1 MEKENKMGTMPEKR
15 LIVSMSV
22 PIMISMLVQAL
33 YNIVDSVFV
42 AKISENALTAVTLAF
57 PMQNLLIA
65 VGTGTGVGM
74 NALLS
79 RSLGEKEFKNSDA
92 AANNGI
98 FLAIISFLVFMVIGI
113 FGAGPFIASQSDN
126 PEIVKLG
133 TEYLQVVMCFSLGLF
148 FQICFERILQSTGL
162 TVLSM
167 FSQLTGAIV
176 NIILDPIL
184 IFGLLGAP
192 KLGVRGAAIST
203 VIGQSIACIVGLT
216 LNVKKNKE
224 INFSLKAVFSP
235 KGSIIKQ
242 IYFVGVPSI
251 IMVSIGSIM
260 TYLMDLILMGFSSTA
275 VAVFGV
281 YFKLQSFF
289 FMPIFG
295 LNNGL
300 VPVLAYN
307 YGAKKRSR
315 IDNSLH
321 FSVKLAIVIMCC
333 GTLVFELI
341 PKTLLSM
348 FSATDNMVSIG
359 VPALR
364 IIAVHFPVA
373 AISIVLSSTFM
384 AFAKSYY
391 SLIVSVMRQIG
402 VLVPVAYILG
412 KITGNVNAVWW
423 CFPIAEVVSLIVTL
437 FCFNR
442 IKKTV
447 LDKI

>member
-1 MEKENKMGTMPEKR
+1 MAEENKMGTMPEKK

-33 YNIVDSVFV
+33 YNIVDSIFV
-42 AKISENALTAVTLAF
+42 SQISENALTAVTLAF

-65 VGTGTGVGM
+65 VGSGTGVGM

-98 FLAIISFLVFMVIGI
+98 FLAIISWLVFLVIGI
-113 FGAGPFIASQSDN
+113 FGAKPFIASQSSD
-126 PEIVKLG
+126 PEIIKLG
-133 TEYLQVVMCFSLGLF
+133 SEYLGIVMCLSLGLF
-148 FQICFERILQSTGL
+148 FQVCFERLLQSTGL
-162 TVLSM
+162 TIFSM
-167 FSQLTGAIV
+167 YSQLTGAIV
-176 NIILDPIL
+176 NIILDPIF
-184 IFGLLGAP
+184 IFGYLGMP
-192 KLGVRGAAIST
+192 RLGVKGAAYAT
-203 VIGQSIACIVGLT
+203 VIGQAIACLVGLT
-216 LNVKKNKE
+216 LNIKKNKE

-235 KGSIIKQ
+235 KGNIIKQ
-242 IYFVGVPSI
+242 IYFVGIPSI
-251 IMVSIGSIM
+251 LMVSIGSIM
-260 TYLMDLILMGFSSTA
+260 TYLLDLILMGFSSTA

-307 YGAKKRSR
+307 YGARKKSR

-321 FSVKLAIVIMCC
+321 FSIKLAIVIMSL
-333 GTLVFELI
+333 GTLVFEII
-341 PKTLLSM
+341 PGVLLSM
-348 FSATDNMVSIG
+348 FKASDNMLSIG
-359 VPALR
+359 IPALR
-364 IIAVHFPVA
+364 IIAIHFPVA
-373 AISIVLSSTFM
+373 ALSIVLGATFM

-391 SLIVSVMRQIG
+391 SLIVSLMRQIG
-402 VLVPVAYILG
+402 VLIPAAYILS
-412 KITGNVNAVWW
+412 KIFQNVNAVWW
-423 CFPIAEVVSLIVTL
+423 CFPIAEVVSLMVTL
-437 FCFNR
+437 FFFSR
-442 IKKTV
+442 IKKGI